1 MTIEKTNKQTLLTVS
16 EGDRED
22 CKVTSVD
29 VAMLFFLD
37 VVIVFCAIKLFFNI
51 SFLGSIPQVKDIY
64 EFLVSFEIV
73 SNLLVRF
80 QMTACYKKQKSIG
93 FVKFYL
99 YPLTLVV
106 IVSVLAVVKL
116 ALG

>member
-1 MTIEKTNKQTLLTVS
+1 MTIEKINKQTLLTSS

-29 VAMLFFLD
+29 VVMLFFLD
-37 VVIVFCAIKLFFNI
+37 FVIVFCAIKLFFNV
-51 SFLGSIPQVKDIY
+51 SFLGSMPQVKDIY

-106 IVSVLAVVKL
+106 IVSVLAVVRF
-116 ALG
+116 ALV